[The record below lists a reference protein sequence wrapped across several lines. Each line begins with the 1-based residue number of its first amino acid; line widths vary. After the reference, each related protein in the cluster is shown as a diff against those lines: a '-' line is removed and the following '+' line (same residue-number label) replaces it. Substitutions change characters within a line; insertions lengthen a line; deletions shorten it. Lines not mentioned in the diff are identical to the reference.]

1 MYDSVCNL
9 NKLITIAKKYRPRMH
24 ITNVQTVTMNAIL
37 YLQRLSSRTS
47 LLCNRALRSC
57 EFRAEH
63 HVGYITLPL
72 HFFKRGH
79 IRIHAGWAF
88 LTFAVCMTES
98 HFIFLM
104 QKEEMEAA
112 KKKHES
118 KDITNANMKT
128 NRSRVARQRRKYL
141 L

>member
-1 MYDSVCNL
+1 
-9 NKLITIAKKYRPRMH
+9 MH

-47 LLCNRALRSC
+47 LLSNRALRSC

-72 HFFKRGH
+72 HFFKPGP
-79 IRIHAGWAF
+79 IRIHAEWAF
-88 LTFAVCMTES
+88 ITFAVCMTDS

-104 QKEEMEAA
+104 QK
-112 KKKHES
+112 KKWQQQR
-118 KDITNANMKT
+118 KT
-128 NRSRVARQRRKYL
+128 
-141 L
+141 